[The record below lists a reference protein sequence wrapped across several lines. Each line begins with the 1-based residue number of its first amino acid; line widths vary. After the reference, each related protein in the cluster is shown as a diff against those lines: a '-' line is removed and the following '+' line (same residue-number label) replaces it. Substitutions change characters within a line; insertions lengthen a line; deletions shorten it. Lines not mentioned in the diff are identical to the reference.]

1 MSSEDARYTEET
13 SVEKKFPKYREGSTC
28 FCDVWAPGSSCIAPT
43 QHVHHSCVS
52 VASLMLVNPESEL
65 KETKYSLM
73 GVPDILLR

>member
-13 SVEKKFPKYREGSTC
+13 SVEKKFPKYREGCTC
-28 FCDVWAPGSSCIAPT
+28 FCDVWAPGSSCLYCSHT
-43 QHVHHSCVS
+43 CVS